1 MHLYNF
7 GTPLSIVTASG
18 IGKSKVFRPVG
29 VCKNRIPNPKTEP
42 KTPKAPEL
50 GRKQAIY
57 IGLYQSDNERLRVVN
72 IPSMGGNSTLI

>member
-7 GTPLSIVTASG
+7 GTPLSIVAPARD
-18 IGKSKVFRPVG
+18 GKLKLFRPVG
-29 VCKNRIPNPKTEP
+29 GKQNRFENPKTKP

-57 IGLYQSDNERLRVVN
+57 IGLYQSDNER
-72 IPSMGGNSTLI
+72 S